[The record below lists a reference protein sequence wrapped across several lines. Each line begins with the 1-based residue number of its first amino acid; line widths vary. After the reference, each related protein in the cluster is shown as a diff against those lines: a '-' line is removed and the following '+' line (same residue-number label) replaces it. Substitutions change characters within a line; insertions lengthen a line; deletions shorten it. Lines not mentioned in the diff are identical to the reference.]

1 MISVMYATVEPPTD
15 PLHGPTGIPFSQHQH
30 TSSDIKSINPII
42 LIFLNTR
49 ISSLIRFTYS
59 GIFSFLIIP
68 ALIFSCNLSKI
79 LFFNTSSSLSY
90 NFGYFTEVSSS
101 KSVTES
107 AITFVFSIACRITSN
122 GISQF

>member
-68 ALIFSCNLSKI
+68 ASIFSCNLSKI

-107 AITFVFSIACRITSN
+107 AITFVFFIACKITSN